1 MPEREL
7 TLRERFR
14 QHGRQVLRVPGD
26 AAAHEARIMLACE
39 LQGAEPLQG
48 ALADML
54 HACPPNAEHV
64 RRLLRRPAVAQ
75 RLAPFVARAL
85 LQAADSGQR
94 LPRATALATRYSV
107 LAMPSLDVPRRALL
121 VGVDDSRGIAAR
133 ATAALLAGQP
143 GAEDEFLTHCEG
155 AGDTLAFM
163 LVRRALAREGK
174 VLSERW
180 SQVAQGLQQSVPTG
194 EQSGVRK

>member
-14 QHGRQVLRVPGD
+14 QHGRHVLRVPDD
-26 AAAHEARIMLACE
+26 AAVHEARAMLACE
-39 LQGAEPLQG
+39 LPGAEPLQG
-48 ALADML
+48 TLADML

-85 LQAADSGQR
+85 LQTADSGQR
-94 LPRATALATRYSV
+94 LPRVTPLATRYSV
-107 LAMPSLDVPRRALL
+107 LVMPSLDVPRRALL
-121 VGVDDSRGIAAR
+121 VGVDDSRSIAAR
-133 ATAALLAGQP
+133 AAAALLADQP
-143 GAEDEFLTHCEG
+143 GVEDEFLAHCEG
-155 AGDTLAFM
+155 AGDSLAFM

-180 SQVAQGLQQSVPTG
+180 AQVAQTLQQNVPTA